1 MRSRPPAP
9 LSSSVLCSV
18 LLALAGCSA
27 DQPVS
32 ADPGPAVPAARPPA
46 AAAGGACI
54 LLDFGLIAEKLG
66 VTFDVAAADQAQDA
80 STCVVQREGASRP
93 DLMLSVVE
101 RTSADGPMFLAELK
115 PAKAAA
121 VPGLGAAGYRLLTGG
136 SGAAGPV
143 VEVGWLTKNAQL
155 KTLRFTFEAGAP
167 TDRADQLA
175 PRLVE
180 LAKAL
185 DSTAEPAG

>member
-1 MRSRPPAP
+1 MRSRPPA
-9 LSSSVLCSV
+9 LALCSV
-18 LLALAGCSA
+18 LLVLAGCSPE
-27 DQPVS
+27 QPVS
-32 ADPGPAVPAARPPA
+32 ADPAPAAPAARPPA

-66 VTFDVAAADQAQDA
+66 VTFDVAAADQADDA
-80 STCVVQREGASRP
+80 STCVVQREDGSRP

-115 PAKAAA
+115 PAKAAT
-121 VPGLGAAGYRLLTGG
+121 VPGLGAAGYQQVTAG

-155 KTLRFTFEAGAP
+155 KTLRFTFAAGTP
-167 TDRADQLA
+167 TGPADQLA

-185 DSTAEPAG
+185 DSTGEPAE